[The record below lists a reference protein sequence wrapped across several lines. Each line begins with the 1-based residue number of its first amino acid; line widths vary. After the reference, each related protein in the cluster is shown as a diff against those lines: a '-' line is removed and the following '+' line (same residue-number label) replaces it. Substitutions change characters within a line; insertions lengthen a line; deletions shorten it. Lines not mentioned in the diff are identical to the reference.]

1 MTSEYLQGVQALYD
15 GEVFG
20 ERVLLALH
28 ARARTPRDAYH
39 FATILQL
46 ETETKARLRPL
57 MLKYGLGLDE
67 TLDPAVVPPRVEA
80 YLGGDWR
87 GYAAGMAVRL
97 GPILTRY
104 EAIAALGPAED
115 QAILQAVVQHEAA
128 LLAWAEAEAEGPSDA
143 ALAPMIA
150 LLNFPVAPPT

>member
-1 MTSEYLQGVQALYD
+1 MTDAYLEGVRALYD

-20 ERVLLALH
+20 ERVLLTLYA
-28 ARARTPRDAYH
+28 AAKAPRDAYH

-67 TLDPAVVPPRVEA
+67 TGDPAVIPPRVEA

-87 GYAAGMAVRL
+87 GYAVGMAVRL
-97 GPILTRY
+97 RPILTRY
-104 EAIAALGPAED
+104 EAIAALGPSED
-115 QAILQAVVQHEAA
+115 QPILQAVVRHEAA
-128 LLAWAEAEAEGPSDA
+128 LLAWAEAEAEGPSDES
-143 ALAPMIA
+143 LAPIIA
-150 LLNFPVAPPT
+150 LLNFPVTPPA